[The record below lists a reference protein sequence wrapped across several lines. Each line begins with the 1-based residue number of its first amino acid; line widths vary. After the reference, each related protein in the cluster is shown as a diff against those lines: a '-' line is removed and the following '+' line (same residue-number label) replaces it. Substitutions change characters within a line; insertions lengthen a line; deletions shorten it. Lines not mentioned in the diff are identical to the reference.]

1 MKNIDPQIYNLSS
14 KTQLQQNSSGDIYI
28 VIDRKTRIIMKDGHR
43 ILTIARK
50 IQLVEKQNTISVL
63 TSASVCSK
71 TKLFL
76 EKHEINIRELL

>member
-1 MKNIDPQIYNLSS
+1 
-14 KTQLQQNSSGDIYI
+14 
-28 VIDRKTRIIMKDGHR
+28 MKDGHR

-50 IQLVEKQNTISVL
+50 IQLVEKQNPISVL

>member
-14 KTQLQQNSSGDIYI
+14 KTQLQQNSSGDIYV

-43 ILTIARK
+43 ILTIACK
-50 IQLVEKQNTISVL
+50 IRLVEKQNTISVL
-63 TSASVCSK
+63 TSAPVCSK

-76 EKHEINIRELL
+76 EKHKINIRELL

>member
-14 KTQLQQNSSGDIYI
+14 KTQLQQNSSGDIYV

-50 IQLVEKQNTISVL
+50 IRFVEKQNTISVL
-63 TSASVCSK
+63 TSAPVCSK